1 VTHPAEMAGDWK
13 LYAERGLGSR
23 LSAGRNPAVVVVD
36 LIYGFTDFGF
46 PAGFDLDAVV
56 DSTRRLVD
64 VARQVRAPVIFTT
77 IVFPPELVD
86 RNIWLRKMPAIRGL
100 QPNTRW
106 VTVDERLGRQP
117 NEPVIEKQA
126 ASAFSGTSLA
136 TVLTSFH
143 VDSIVV
149 CGATTSGCVR
159 ATVVDACM
167 AGWPTFVPRECVGD
181 RASGPHDA
189 NLFDIDAKYGDVL
202 PLLNAVEI
210 LHRRQVP

>member
-1 VTHPAEMAGDWK
+1 MHPAAMAGDWK

-36 LIYGFTDFGF
+36 LIYGFTDLGF

-56 DSTRRLVD
+56 NSTRRLVD
-64 VARQVRAPVIFTT
+64 VARQVGVPVIFTT
-77 IVFPPELVD
+77 IVFLPELVD
-86 RNIWLRKMPAIRGL
+86 HNIWLRKMPAMRGL

-106 VTVDERLGRQP
+106 VTVDDRLGRRA

-136 TVLTSFH
+136 TTLTSLH
-143 VDSIVV
+143 VDSILV

-181 RASGPHDA
+181 RARGPHDA

-202 PLLNAVEI
+202 PLLGAMEL
-210 LHRRQVP
+210 LHRRRES